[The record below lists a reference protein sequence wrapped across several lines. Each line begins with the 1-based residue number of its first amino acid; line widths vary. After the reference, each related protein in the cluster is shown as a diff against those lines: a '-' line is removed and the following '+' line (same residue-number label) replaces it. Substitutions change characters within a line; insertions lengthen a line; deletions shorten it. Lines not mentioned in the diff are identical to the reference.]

1 MNKTVLDKLKTYIY
15 GFDVLEIDV
24 FPAEGD
30 PNSFDFIDREE
41 DEVIASAN
49 FDEEGLA
56 NFSTYNDEESQTGPL
71 KRDVLINKAYTFIDE
86 FYPRDFS
93 ETLCLSALIDMDDFT
108 MIVFNQKDKKF
119 GFELP
124 NSGVSFSIMPN
135 GTISHV
141 ERDYH
146 KVEVI
151 YPKSCITA
159 EKAKNIFLQELRL
172 VPVIAKYDKD
182 TYVNGDNRYYFVYE
196 IEDYVMEV
204 GADGKLQTIEMFGVE
219 RQQYAGKVY
228 LSDPADLYTLAGLTE
243 DHMKIYE
250 SKTKK
255 GRIEVWSKK
264 SKQELAVEN
273 AELAEIQ
280 LAIPD
285 TVKLLFNQDGGL
297 LRLLS
302 EDNNSH
308 ATVITAEQALKKAN
322 EVISEEYTKKK
333 STFQLLQG
341 DAELH
346 HYANEGQSEIYAYRF
361 CYHRY
366 EQGIKVQNAE
376 IAIEISAKTGS
387 LLRVETDQ
395 VIFADLSMLNIQ
407 QSITIEEAAETYKK
421 GLSMEL
427 SWVKDLENGMYSLAF
442 VPSFPQTKG
451 HIRCINA
458 TSGEPWIIDTS
469 CMEEFE

>member
-30 PNSFDFIDREE
+30 RHSFDFIDREE

-56 NFSTYNDEESQTGPL
+56 NFSIYNDEESQAGPL
-71 KRDVLINKAYTFIDE
+71 NRDALINKAYTFIDE
-86 FYPRDFS
+86 FFPQNFS
-93 ETLCLSALIDMDDFT
+93 DSLCLSALIDMGDFT

-119 GFELP
+119 GLELP

-135 GTISHV
+135 GIISHV

-151 YPKSCITA
+151 YPGSCITA
-159 EKAKNIFLQELRL
+159 AKAKNIFLKELRL
-172 VPVIAKYDKD
+172 VPVVAKYDKE
-182 TYVNGDNRYYFVYE
+182 TYVNGDNRHYFVYE

-219 RQQYAGKVY
+219 QQQYAGEVH
-228 LSDPADLYTLAGLTE
+228 LPNPADLYTLAGLTE

-250 SKTKK
+250 RKTKK
-255 GRIEVWSKK
+255 GRIEVWSEKTK
-264 SKQELAVEN
+264 EELAVED

-280 LAIPD
+280 LAIPN
-285 TVKLLFNQDGGL
+285 TVKMLFNQDGGL

-302 EDNNSH
+302 ENNSSNET
-308 ATVITAEQALKKAN
+308 AITAEQALEKAN
-322 EVISEEYTKKK
+322 EVIAGEYTKNAN
-333 STFQLLQG
+333 TFQLLQG
-341 DAELH
+341 DPELH
-346 HYANEGQSEIYAYRF
+346 HYINQEHAEKYAYRF
-361 CYHRY
+361 CYHRF
-366 EQGIKVQNAE
+366 EQGIKVQNAM
-376 IAIEISAKTGS
+376 IAIEISAKTAA

-395 VIFADLSMLNIQ
+395 AIFTDLSMLNIQ
-407 QSITIEEAAETYKK
+407 RSISVEEAAEPYKK